1 MDHAARLQDEIT
13 EFADLVFAADLQTPV
28 PTCPEWTL
36 NQLFRHVGRGIRWAA
51 ENVTGGLNGPADPK
65 AVRDGRPPTEPQAA
79 RRWVTDGA
87 QVLLEAVAR
96 TGPDTEVWTFGG
108 PKPARWWI
116 RRWVHEIA
124 VHRADAAIALDV
136 EFALAPAQA
145 ADALSEWFDL
155 VTRVLPELGERTV
168 HLHATDDGLDPQGEW
183 TLRDGAWRHEH
194 SKADVALRGPAADLL
209 LVTTRRRPVEHTA
222 VQVFG
227 SDDVLRT
234 WLDLMKV

>member
-168 HLHATDDGLDPQGEW
+168 HLHATDDGLDPQGSGPFATAPGATNTARPMSRYVGRLPTCCWSPPGAVRSSTPRCRCSAPTTCCAPGW
-183 TLRDGAWRHEH
+183 T
-194 SKADVALRGPAADLL
+194 
-209 LVTTRRRPVEHTA
+209 
-222 VQVFG
+222 
-227 SDDVLRT
+227 
-234 WLDLMKV
+234 